1 MGCVYSSAKVQPS
14 PIDIIREL
22 KIDIPKNFNKDSQ
35 ISSDLVSRYIKRIS
49 IS

>member
-1 MGCVYSSAKVQPS
+1 MHSSTKVKPA

-22 KIDIPKNFNKDSQ
+22 KIDIPKNFNKDSL
-35 ISSDLVSRYIKRIS
+35 ISSEIVSKYIKRIS